1 MSNSNLSASL
11 DSSTELYQTKKS
23 GWKYCPECK
32 KNVPISQWQYYG
44 EESEERTFSF
54 HFDAVG
60 YYLGRL
66 IGELVMWIVRSV
78 YFREVTVVGN
88 ENIPQSGATI
98 FYGNHQN
105 QFIDPLLMNSYVN
118 RRLRF
123 LMAAKSLK
131 QPIIGTLGRMFD
143 SVPVLRPQ
151 DIPICAGAGVIV
163 NVKDNIIVG
172 EGTEF
177 SKCLRDGDTIMWRCE
192 TKKSSVRCRVKKVID
207 DTTLEVVDSLSSEN
221 ILPFPFSFS
230 TSPRI
235 NQGQMYHEVY
245 ETLKKSQCIG
255 IFPEGGSHD
264 NTSLLPLKA
273 GVAIFGLGAAEMG
286 IHVKI
291 VPVGLTYLHGHK
303 FRSRAYMEVGKPVI
317 PPQHLVQ
324 LFKTNKNEAVKQFLK
339 VLQDALESVTI
350 NVPDYSTLKFLHNFR
365 QLYHPLDCFLPPIA
379 YLRLIR
385 RLSHIVENQKDNE
398 SFQEFRK
405 EVETYACRRD
415 NLYLK
420 DSQVATLKFFSGEPT
435 SKHFHLLIR
444 RCFTLVV
451 LSSIF
456 FPFIVLGIPIGC
468 CVEYFATKR
477 TRKALAESTVKIVG
491 ADVKGSFRIMMSF
504 FFLPLGIALATVA
517 VYFLSNFYAA
527 TAVLISLPTAMYI
540 SLLLF
545 QEAIIECRSTG
556 PLILCLFSSYRD
568 RYKQL
573 YNLRQA
579 LVSKAEI
586 LGQCHDPLLYHEMEE
601 YKIDE
606 SETLQPPSLFSI
618 RHNIKRRN
626 EFF

>member
-1 MSNSNLSASL
+1 MPSEGQES
-11 DSSTELYQTKKS
+11 KKS

-32 KNVPISQWQYYG
+32 KNVPVSQWQYDD
-44 EESEERTFSF
+44 EESEERNSSPFRF
-54 HFDAVG
+54 NAIG

-66 IGELVMWIVRSV
+66 LGELVMWIVRSV
-78 YFREVTVVGN
+78 YFREVTVVGS
-88 ENIPQSGATI
+88 ENIPQSGAAI

-151 DIPICAGAGVIV
+151 DVPIKPGVGSIV
-163 NVKDNIIVG
+163 CVKDNIVVG

-177 SKCLRDGDTIMWRCE
+177 SKCLNDGDIIIWRSE
-192 TKKSSVRCRVKKVID
+192 SKKSSFRCHVRKVVD
-207 DTTLEVVDSLSSEN
+207 DATLELADDVNPESIPS
-221 ILPFPFSFS
+221 FPFSFS

-235 NQGQMYHEVY
+235 KQGEMYHEVY
-245 ETLKKSQCIG
+245 ETLKKSHCIG

-273 GVAIFGLGAAEMG
+273 GVAIFGLGAAEKG
-286 IHVKI
+286 IHIKI

-303 FRSRAYMEVGKPVI
+303 FRSRAYMEVGMPII
-317 PPQHLVQ
+317 PPLHLVQ
-324 LFKTNKNEAVKQFLK
+324 LFKVNKNEAVKQFLK
-339 VLQDALESVTI
+339 VLQDALESLTI

-385 RLSHIVENQKDNE
+385 RLSRVIESRKDNPK
-398 SFQEFRK
+398 FQEFRS

-420 DSQVATLKFFSGEPT
+420 DSQVATLKHFSGDPT
-435 SKHFHLLIR
+435 SDHFHLLTR

-451 LSSIF
+451 LSSIL
-456 FPFIVLGIPIGC
+456 FPFLVLGIPIGC

-477 TRKALAESTVKIVG
+477 TRKAVAESTVKIVG

-504 FFLPLGIALATVA
+504 FFLPLGIVCATVA
-517 VYFLSNFYAA
+517 VFFLSNFYAA

-545 QEAIIECRSTG
+545 QEAIIECRATG
-556 PLILCLFSSYRD
+556 PLILYLFSSYRD

-573 YNLRQA
+573 YDLRQE
-579 LVSKAEI
+579 LVSKAQA
-586 LGQCHDPLLYHEMEE
+586 LVQSYDPLLYSEMEE
-601 YKIDE
+601 YRINDNE
-606 SETLQPPSLFSI
+606 ILQPPSLFSI
-618 RHNIKRRN
+618 RHNIKRRY
-626 EFF
+626 EFFQ